1 MIVWRITGKEIGP
14 NGNGAYY
21 FAKKKDAEKVLREH
35 RAAHP
40 DDGSGPEKIE
50 VTDRDELVNALHDA
64 MGYGASGP
72 GAVDATPGPSIQ
84 EPL

>member
-21 FAKKKDAEKVLREH
+21 FAKKKEAEKVLREH

-50 VTDRDELVNALHDA
+50 VKDRDELKRIPFMLKHSLHA
-64 MGYGASGP
+64 
-72 GAVDATPGPSIQ
+72 
-84 EPL
+84 